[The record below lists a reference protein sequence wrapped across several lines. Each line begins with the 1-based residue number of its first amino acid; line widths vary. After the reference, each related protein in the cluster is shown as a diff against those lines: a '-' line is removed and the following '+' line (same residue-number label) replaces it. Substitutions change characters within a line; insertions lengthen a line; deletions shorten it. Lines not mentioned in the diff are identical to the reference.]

1 MLVSLQAAS
10 FRRPRVK
17 INHLRSSPAPP
28 ELAGFY
34 VDSHSCRGLGNLPQ
48 QARSNTSTGPRER
61 GPAFLTLRHSA
72 YPPSA
77 AMSLPEGYSA
87 KKTKIN
93 EDKLADWLREQVT
106 GDLEQVPGIGPANV
120 KLLAATDRVPDKV
133 ETTYQLIGKFLS
145 LKAAG
150 TTCVEHCDM
159 FYYWLQ
165 AKGVNAGRNN
175 IVLAIA
181 EKCEVFLP
189 GCYDAAAYED

>member
-1 MLVSLQAAS
+1 MLPQAAAPAAELIEH
-10 FRRPRVK
+10 RVANLRLGTNAPR
-17 INHLRSSPAPP
+17 I
-28 ELAGFY
+28 G
-34 VDSHSCRGLGNLPQ
+34 
-48 QARSNTSTGPRER
+48 TM
-61 GPAFLTLRHSA
+61 SA
-72 YPPSA
+72 D
-77 AMSLPEGYSA
+77 GYSA

-106 GDLEQVPGIGPANV
+106 GDLEQIPGIGPANV
-120 KLLAATDRVPDKV
+120 KLLAATDKV
-133 ETTYQLIGKFLS
+133 EESITTTYQLIGKFLS
-145 LKAAG
+145 LKAAD

-189 GCYDAAAYED
+189 GCYDASQYED

>member
-1 MLVSLQAAS
+1 MRS
-10 FRRPRVK
+10 RPE
-17 INHLRSSPAPP
+17 PP

-34 VDSHSCRGLGNLPQ
+34 VDSVCREARKLPQ
-48 QARSNTSTGPRER
+48 QRGRFFDRPARER
-61 GPAFLTLRHSA
+61 ARIPDLAPQRVS
-72 YPPSA
+72 PIA

>member
-1 MLVSLQAAS
+1 MRPKWLARRLLVSLQPLVARALG
-10 FRRPRVK
+10 PT
-17 INHLRSSPAPP
+17 LGA
-28 ELAGFY
+28 
-34 VDSHSCRGLGNLPQ
+34 CRGLGKLPQ
-48 QARSNTSTGPRER
+48 QARSILRQARER
-61 GPAFLTLRHSA
+61 EGFIFLSLRHSA
-72 YPPSA
+72 APPKN

>member
-1 MLVSLQAAS
+1 MRPKWRARRLLVSLQPLVARALG
-10 FRRPRVK
+10 PK
-17 INHLRSSPAPP
+17 A
-28 ELAGFY
+28 
-34 VDSHSCRGLGNLPQ
+34 CRGLNCRNRRGRFFDRP
-48 QARSNTSTGPRER
+48 ARER
-61 GPAFLTLRHSA
+61 VVFLSLRHSA
-72 YPPSA
+72 APPKN

>member
-1 MLVSLQAAS
+1 
-10 FRRPRVK
+10 
-17 INHLRSSPAPP
+17 
-28 ELAGFY
+28 
-34 VDSHSCRGLGNLPQ
+34 
-48 QARSNTSTGPRER
+48 
-61 GPAFLTLRHSA
+61 
-72 YPPSA
+72 
-77 AMSLPEGYSA
+77 MSLPEGYSA

>member
-1 MLVSLQAAS
+1 MRPKWLARRLLVSLQPLVSA
-10 FRRPRVK
+10 
-17 INHLRSSPAPP
+17 RSAQR
-28 ELAGFY
+28 
-34 VDSHSCRGLGNLPQ
+34 RGLGKLPQ
-48 QARSNTSTGPRER
+48 QARSILRQARER
-61 GPAFLTLRHSA
+61 EGLYSCPCASA
-72 YPPSA
+72 APPKN

>member
-1 MLVSLQAAS
+1 MLELPLRAGGGKLCGPNGMRALASVFTAAS
-10 FRRPRVK
+10 SARAAQALPRSK
-17 INHLRSSPAPP
+17 
-28 ELAGFY
+28 
-34 VDSHSCRGLGNLPQ
+34 LPQ
-48 QARSNTSTGPRER
+48 QARSILRQARER
-61 GPAFLTLRHSA
+61 EGLYSCPCATAPRPHF
-72 YPPSA
+72 A

>member
-1 MLVSLQAAS
+1 MRPKWLARRLLVSLQPLVARA
-10 FRRPRVK
+10 
-17 INHLRSSPAPP
+17 LGPA
-28 ELAGFY
+28 LGKA
-34 VDSHSCRGLGNLPQ
+34 CRGLGKLPQ
-48 QARSNTSTGPRER
+48 QARSILRQARER
-61 GPAFLTLRHSA
+61 GFIFLSLRHSA
-72 YPPSA
+72 APPKN